1 MFGLNIFM
9 HVVGSIGEK
18 YASMHTGRCPLSRP
32 HCEALAWWSI
42 WLDTSHVTKTQIQ
55 IHDYKSTNTVACWS
69 ICQDAWCYVTD
80 PSKVVSDQ
88 MTSLFLCGHKAQ
100 STPNVISIN
109 ASVINAIINNASVI
123 NTRVTNVIII
133 NTSFG
138 KGIDQDQYRQCIVYI
153 ILSPAPGPIVT

>member
-1 MFGLNIFM
+1 MEHLAR
-9 HVVGSIGEK
+9 
-18 YASMHTGRCPLSRP
+18 YLSR
-32 HCEALAWWSI
+32 HK
-42 WLDTSHVTKTQIQ
+42 D
-55 IHDYKSTNTVACWS
+55 TNTNTGLQKHKYS
-69 ICQDAWCYVTD
+69 GLLEHLPRCYVTD

-133 NTSFG
+133 NTSVG
-138 KGIDQDQYRQCIVYI
+138 KGIDEDQYRQCIVYI